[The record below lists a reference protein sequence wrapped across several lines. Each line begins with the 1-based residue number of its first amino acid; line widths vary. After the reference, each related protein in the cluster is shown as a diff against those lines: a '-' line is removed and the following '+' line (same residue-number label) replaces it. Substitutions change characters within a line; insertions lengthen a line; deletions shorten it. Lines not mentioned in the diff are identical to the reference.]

1 MKNINNENVFELLEK
16 IIGKKEE
23 NQDIVSFQIEK
34 TSINVITNKKEI
46 FEIIDELNNYELK
59 DASLYNTNCFYVA
72 LKSNYSSFY
81 REEYY
86 NTRDEQNKI
95 NYSVIK
101 IPLPYFFILLDC
113 YLEDNKNLGDL
124 ELKRFNRVPFGF
136 LIRRLE
142 ESGKKQISIEEYI
155 HHFFRIN
162 VIKIESENDKK
173 NEEFLD
179 FLSSY
184 IFTISYNYRDVFV
197 PHKNILDLFPKRN
210 LTNNI
215 RNNLVRNRDDFDP
228 PRRKYKN
235 ELVSHYQMALVSESP
250 YLEYL
255 SYYHVAEYFFDS
267 IIDEDIIKK
276 VKNKITMPDF
286 SYKRDKDIKELI
298 KLINKTTQI
307 KNETRTYDE
316 LNALKLTLKKYIDIT
331 ELKNELS
338 SEYIDFL
345 KNTKVKFSN
354 GNVIN
359 LNNTNEDE
367 IYADLSKRIYYTR
380 NALVHSKE
388 MENSKYKPFH
398 DDKLL
403 AKEIP
408 LIRTIAEKL
417 IIQTAVDL

>member
-1 MKNINNENVFELLEK
+1 MKNINSENVFELLEK
-16 IIGKKEE
+16 LIGKKEE
-23 NQDIVSFQIEK
+23 TQDDISFLIDNS
-34 TSINVITNKKEI
+34 SIKVITNKKQI
-46 FEIIDELNNYELK
+46 LDIINELNNYELS
-59 DASLYNTNCFYVA
+59 DASLYNKNCFYVA
-72 LKSNYSSFY
+72 LKSNYTSIY
-81 REEYY
+81 RDEYY

-101 IPLPYFFILLDC
+101 INLLYFFVLLDC
-113 YLEDNKNLGDL
+113 FLEENENVEDLYLR
-124 ELKRFNRVPFGF
+124 RFNRAPFGF
-136 LIRRLE
+136 LIRRME
-142 ESGKKQISIEEYI
+142 ESGKKQVSIEEYV

-162 VIKIESENDKK
+162 LIKIESDNDKK
-173 NEEFLD
+173 LEEFFDL
-179 FLSSY
+179 LSSY

-210 LTNNI
+210 LSNV
-215 RNNLVRNRDDFDP
+215 VRNSSLRNKDDFDP
-228 PRRKYKN
+228 PRRRYRN

-307 KNETRTYDE
+307 KNETTIYDE
-316 LNALKLTLKKYIDIT
+316 LNALKLTLKKYINLA

-338 SEYIDFL
+338 PEYIDFL

-354 GNVIN
+354 GNTIN
-359 LNNTNEDE
+359 LNSSNEDD
-367 IYADLSKRIYYTR
+367 IYADLSKRIYFTR

-403 AKEIP
+403 SNEIP

-417 IIQTAVDL
+417 IIQTAIDL